1 MTIDVIG
8 QAPHGSLTYSENP
21 IFESK
26 FAIPAA
32 PPFWV
37 ARPGLVGRLA
47 AGSQEPITLVTG
59 PAGSGKTQLVASWA
73 TGRPAGDALAWVTLE
88 NEDDQASTFWTYVI
102 EALRRAAPSLAE
114 LPPLVPSESVER
126 SALGRLAAALGE
138 LPGPMVLV
146 LDNVSQLDGREWASD
161 LEFVLRHA
169 DQRLRLVL
177 VGRWDPPLSL
187 YRYRLAGGLTEVRSG
202 DLAFTSDEVAR
213 LLALHDVKLS
223 DRALAALLEH
233 TEGWAAGLR
242 LCASTMQ
249 GHSDPDKVVATISGG
264 DTTIAEYFIG
274 EVLRNQPP
282 EVRRF
287 LVETSVLDN
296 FTPELAEAVT
306 RRCDA
311 RRILITLTRENAFVQ
326 PVGGGTGQYRY
337 HRLFAELLR
346 AQLSWEEPDQWR
358 GLHLRASQWLA
369 DRGSVAE
376 AAGHAARAGDWTEA
390 ARIVVAAHAVGKLVT
405 DGVHGRLGGV
415 FRTMPETA
423 DGPEVA
429 VVRAAL
435 AVADGPGEAAA
446 GYAQRCVGL
455 SGGEDDSLR
464 LARLLV
470 QVHPAVA
477 GEPVAV
483 AEAIREAETLLA
495 VIPAERRETH
505 PEMHVLLLAAKG
517 VVQSRAGAVA
527 AAATTFAATISGSTA
542 GCELPKIESMGRL
555 ALIEA
560 YLGHLTH
567 AEMLARQAIELAEQ
581 HGLTVQR
588 RPVAGRLTLAWIELE
603 RYDVE
608 AADRHLRIAQPR
620 CRAGA
625 DPTAISAFA
634 IVKSRR
640 LQARGE
646 LRGAMRTL
654 RDAEAVPGAP
664 AWLIRENLLAQ
675 ARMLIAAGRLD
686 DARDLL
692 DRLSGSKEPDVS
704 VVRAALLL
712 AGGESERAYDI
723 ARTVAD
729 SARVT
734 APEAIDAWLL
744 LAMRAAGT
752 DDAAGAREAL
762 RRALRVAAPE
772 AHRRLLSQA
781 WTQLR
786 RMLREDDELV
796 VEYHALGTPSS
807 VSTRENAERNTDPVL
822 VESLSKRELE
832 VLRGM
837 AAMLPTEEI
846 AASMF
851 VSINTVKTHVRSIL
865 RKLSASRRNEAVRR
879 ARSLNLI

>member
-1 MTIDVIG
+1 MTIDMIAP
-8 QAPHGSLTYSENP
+8 QASTTYPESP
-21 IFESK
+21 ILESK
-26 FAIPAA
+26 FATPEA

-37 ARPGLVGRLA
+37 ARPGLVARLA
-47 AGSQEPITLVTG
+47 AGAQEPITVVTG
-59 PAGSGKTQLVASWA
+59 PAGCGKTQLVASWA
-73 TGRPAGDALAWVTLE
+73 AGRAPADAPAWVTLE
-88 NEDDQASTFWTYVI
+88 NEDDQPSSFWTYVI

-114 LPPLVPSESVER
+114 LPALVPSESLER
-126 SALGRLAAALGE
+126 SSLGRLAAALGE
-138 LPGPMVLV
+138 LPRPIVLV
-146 LDNVSQLDGREWASD
+146 LDNVSQLDGREWAAD

-177 VGRWDPPLSL
+177 VGRWDPPLPL
-187 YRYRLAGGLTEVRSG
+187 YRYRLAGGLTEIRSG
-202 DLAFTSDEVAR
+202 DLAFNADEVAR
-213 LLALHDVKLS
+213 LLDLHDVKLS
-223 DRALAALLEH
+223 DYALAALLEH

-242 LCASTMQ
+242 LCASTLQ
-249 GHSDPDKVVATISGG
+249 SHRDPEQVVATLSGD

-274 EVLRNQPP
+274 EVLRTQPS

-287 LVETSVLDN
+287 LVETSVLDD

-311 RRILITLTRENAFVQ
+311 RRILMNLTRENAFIQ
-326 PVGGGTGQYRY
+326 PVGGGTGRYRY

-346 AQLSWEEPDQWR
+346 AQLTWEEPDQWR

-369 DRGSVAE
+369 ERGAVTE

-390 ARIVVAAHAVGKLVT
+390 ARIVVGAHAVGKLVT
-405 DGVHGRLGGV
+405 DGMRGRLGGV

-423 DGPEVA
+423 DGTETA

-435 AVADGPGEAAA
+435 AVADGLGEAAA
-446 GYAQRCVGL
+446 GYAERCARL
-455 SGGEDDSLR
+455 SGGEDDALR

-477 GEPVAV
+477 GDADVVAD
-483 AEAIREAETLLA
+483 AIREAETLLA
-495 VIPAERRETH
+495 VLPAEHRDAH
-505 PEMHVLLLAAKG
+505 PELPVLLLAAKG
-517 VVQSRAGAVA
+517 VVQSRAGAVEGA
-527 AAATTFAATISGSTA
+527 AASFTAAISGA
-542 GCELPKIESMGRL
+542 EPGCELPKIDSMGRL

-560 YLGHLTH
+560 YRGHLNR
-567 AEMLARQAIELAEQ
+567 AETLARQAIELAEQ

-588 RPVAGRLTLAWIELE
+588 RPVAGRLALAWIELE

-620 CRAGA
+620 CRSGG
-625 DPTAISAFA
+625 DPTAVAAFA

-646 LRGAMRTL
+646 LRGAMRVL
-654 RDAEAVPGAP
+654 REAEAVRGAP
-664 AWLIRENLLAQ
+664 EWLVRENLLARV
-675 ARMLIAAGRLD
+675 RMTVAAGHLD
-686 DARDLL
+686 EARELL
-692 DRLSGSKEPDVS
+692 DRLAGSREPDVS

-712 AGGESERAYDI
+712 AGGESQQAYDI
-723 ARTVAD
+723 VRTVAD
-729 SARVT
+729 SSRVT
-734 APEAIDAWLL
+734 APVAVDAWLL
-744 LAMRAAGT
+744 LAMRAAGM
-752 DDAAGAREAL
+752 DDVPAARESL
-762 RRALRVAAPE
+762 RRALRAAAPE
-772 AHRRLLSQA
+772 AHRRMLNQA

-786 RMLREDDELV
+786 RVLREDDELV
-796 VEYHALGTPSS
+796 VEYHALGAPSEAS
-807 VSTRENAERNTDPVL
+807 ARESAERNTDPVL